1 MRYLSFLLT
10 AIMLLT
16 LFFSSTLNAQDESPH
31 VYTVTTTQ
39 FIFSDGGSMAEWD
52 SLNTLRMENV
62 VNKNE
67 FIISQ
72 RALRHM
78 WGDNSLDLVYITEY
92 KTFGDIEKGQ
102 ARNTELIREAWATS
116 EERQAFNNAISNYF
130 GDRHSDE
137 IYQEVMNQRK

>member
-39 FIFSDGGSMAEWD
+39 FIFPDGGSMTELD

-67 FIISQ
+67 YIISQ
-72 RALRHM
+72 RVLRHM
-78 WGDNSLDLVYITEY
+78 WGHNSLDLVYITEY
-92 KTFGDIEKGQ
+92 KSFGDIEKAQ
-102 ARNTELIREAWATS
+102 DKNTELFRETWTTP
-116 EERQAFNNAISNYF
+116 EERQAYNGAINKYF

-137 IYQEVMNQRK
+137 IYQEQMNQRK